1 MTPLDKQPLQTF
13 KVFLEDSSG
22 VLECIVGVF
31 DKGRGRF
38 LMPMATRIVSGD
50 FEKVTKARLEDAIRT
65 LKWARRHPEVYLE
78 ARVAYDD
85 NLRRS
90 QW

>member
-38 LMPMATRIVSGD
+38 LVPMATRIASNSC
-50 FEKVTKARLEDAIRT
+50 T
-65 LKWARRHPEVYLE
+65 
-78 ARVAYDD
+78 
-85 NLRRS
+85 
-90 QW
+90 